1 MERRLFKQL
10 VIGGVYLVVF
20 ALIGWGVYGAWFKA
34 APTCFDNIRNQSEED
49 VDCGGPCDLCGK
61 RTVKPLEI
69 LAKQSVLVRTGA
81 YDLAVRL
88 RNPNQQYGA
97 ERFRYTVRWLNG
109 AGAVMA
115 ERVGT
120 SYILP
125 HGTRSVLVQNVPLAE
140 PAAAVDVV
148 FSDYN
153 WVRLDGYHDEPR
165 FLIRAP
171 SFTKVAPGEPGF
183 AFASAVVINKSGFD
197 FQVVDVNILVLDAR
211 GQVLAVSRTVQ
222 NTFRNDVERSFR
234 VSWPDPFVGE
244 PERIEVEALTN
255 VFDETNYL
263 QTFRPIERFQQ
274 FGA

>member
-1 MERRLFKQL
+1 MERRLFKRL
-10 VIGGVYLVVF
+10 VIGGVYLLVF
-20 ALIGWGVYGAWFKA
+20 ALIGWGAYAAWFKPA
-34 APTCFDNIRNQSEED
+34 ATCFDKIKNQREED
-49 VDCGGPCDLCGK
+49 VDCGGPCDSCGK

-69 LAKQSVLVRTGA
+69 LTKQSLLVRPGA

-88 RNPNQQYGA
+88 RNPNQLYGA
-97 ERFRYTVRWLNG
+97 ESFRYTVRWRNG
-109 AGAVMA
+109 AGALTA

-125 HGTRSVLVQNVPLAE
+125 HGTRSVLIQNVPLTE
-140 PAAAVDVV
+140 PAAAIEVAI
-148 FSDYN
+148 SDYN
-153 WVRLDGYHDEPR
+153 WVRLKDYQDEPR

-171 SFTKVAPGEPGF
+171 SFTKVAPGELGF
-183 AFASAVVINKSGFD
+183 AFASAVVVNKSGFD
-197 FQVVDVNILVLDAR
+197 FQAVDVNILVLDAR

-222 NTFRNDVERSFR
+222 NAFRNDAERSFR
-234 VSWPDPFVGE
+234 VSWPEPFAGE

-263 QTFRPIERFQQ
+263 ETFRPIERFQQ